1 MVVCSADGPHECCEG
16 KTIPDTGADVNARD
30 NYGETPLHRAAYKGH
45 VAAVRAL
52 MSGGANVNAKNKEG
66 RTSVDTA
73 RLGMNKTEESI
84 EPFQKTIE
92 ILRAHGGAEA
102 MTRYLMLAV
111 VAWCLCGSPVLAD
124 PLH

>member
-1 MVVCSADGPHECCEG
+1 M
-16 KTIPDTGADVNARD
+16 NARG

-45 VAAVRAL
+45 VATVRAL

-92 ILRAHGGAEA
+92 I
-102 MTRYLMLAV
+102 
-111 VAWCLCGSPVLAD
+111 
-124 PLH
+124 